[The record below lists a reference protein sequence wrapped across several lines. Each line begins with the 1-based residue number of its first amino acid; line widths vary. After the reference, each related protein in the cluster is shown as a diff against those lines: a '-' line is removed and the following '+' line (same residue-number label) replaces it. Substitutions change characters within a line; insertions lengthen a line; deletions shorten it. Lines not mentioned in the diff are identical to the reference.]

1 MDFGKTL
8 GTACST
14 FAITNIDDIFIL
26 VTFFAESSSP
36 SNTLTP
42 LKITIGQYVGFTV
55 IMVISMIGFG
65 ASLALPSEPIGFLG
79 LLPGLL
85 GIYKLLELLIPY
97 EEEDEAPSFSSTRNV
112 IKVATI
118 TVINGGDNIGT
129 YIPLFSQTKGAEIA
143 VYVVTYYILLGVLC
157 LVGYLVM
164 KQKQLLRVAE
174 KYAHL
179 VIPFLY
185 MGICIFIIVESE
197 CYPWSIDR
205 IDNSISSH
213 PGKIILAVITVSV
226 ILLCGG
232 AFTWH
237 RLQKK
242 TRQANNIDDSSQSPT
257 AETPQQSLEHNEGV
271 PSAGETGIEDDRD
284 ITEQRKLSSNKVKV
298 RACQEGPLSESSEDR
313 GPPSQGI
320 EVQGSVPA
328 VSGW

>member
-1 MDFGKTL
+1 MEFGKTL

-85 GIYKLLELLIPY
+85 GIYKILELLISY
-97 EEEDEAPSFSSTRNV
+97 DEEDEAPNFSSTRNA

-129 YIPLFSQTKGAEIA
+129 YIPLFSQTEGAEIA

-157 LVGYLVM
+157 LIGYLVM
-164 KQKQLLRVAE
+164 KQKHLLRVAE

-185 MGICIFIIVESE
+185 MGISIFIIVESE
-197 CYPWSIDR
+197 CYPWSIER
-205 IDNSISSH
+205 IDDSISSH
-213 PGKIILAVITVSV
+213 PGKIILAVVTVSV
-226 ILLCGG
+226 ILFCAG
-232 AFTWH
+232 ALTWH
-237 RLQKK
+237 RLRKK
-242 TRQANNIDDSSQSPT
+242 SRQTSNIDELPQSPT
-257 AETPQQSLEHNEGV
+257 IDAAQQFPEHSEGL
-271 PSAGETGIEDDRD
+271 PSAGETGIEDGRD
-284 ITEQRKLSSNKVKV
+284 IAENRKLSSNRVDIS
-298 RACQEGPLSESSEDR
+298 ACREGPLGQSPRERE
-313 GPPSQGI
+313 PLLQGT
-320 EVQGSVPA
+320 E
-328 VSGW
+328 